1 VRHDLFFCEFLLPAY
16 KSSSKNLSSSALT
29 ASCFAF
35 FPLGKAT
42 FVIPSDLAYGDA
54 GSGPVIPPGAT
65 LKFEVELFKVLDLD
79 ADADDLQGGETEV
92 IELPDGT
99 KMRVPKGVKM
109 RLVDEEE

>member
-1 VRHDLFFCEFLLPAY
+1 LLRTNPHKKSLFFFCFYFFFFFL
-16 KSSSKNLSSSALT
+16 
-29 ASCFAF
+29 FF

-42 FVIPSDLAYGDA
+42 FVIPSDLAYGDT

-79 ADADDLQGGETEV
+79 ADADELQGGETEV